1 MIAGDRTQRNV
12 KKSSIPERTPSCSPG
27 PRPPRRPP
35 GHSRESG
42 NACGRSLRGELASL
56 EDGCPAYT
64 QWIPAYTGMTRK
76 CRVRIAH
83 AALTSGETVGL
94 RSCHRYDGAASRRG
108 MKRVRSAHPT
118 IVRTKICH
126 SRPRLQ
132 HSRAG
137 YSGNPFGFCLREE
150 RLNIEANFLV
160 DAKWIPAY
168 AGMTG
173 WPTGWP
179 WARASATSGDGW
191 RDSSINRP
199 ARGGSPTFGHT
210 PVGKHKQN
218 VGWVEERNPTSPRN
232 RKPVGVRSS
241 PQPTRNAKWIPAFPG
256 MTGWPW
262 ARARAT
268 IGMGWPAL
276 TLGMPVTAAS
286 MRCVGHALPRT
297 KHTAAPGN
305 AKKYR
310 AQISYAGLLVR
321 RCDEWNRVAF
331 VASIHSKISAI
342 HGNYAVFWKNFAHS
356 DQAKI
361 GEVGLAVTVVLR
373 QCSEFR
379 QMFVAIKCQA
389 DKSVLKHCQYQ
400 PGILKTKGGFCE
412 HRFTRKQRFGN
423 LRSQMQRPLVVGIA
437 TIHKRDQKTG
447 IGDAFQAR
455 EKPLPLDRPFGPFT
469 LPARRINPWLA
480 AVFRAFSSCSR
491 TNLPFDTPDL
501 AAVSSSQAASSSLT
515 RIEIV

>member
-1 MIAGDRTQRNV
+1 
-12 KKSSIPERTPSCSPG
+12 
-27 PRPPRRPP
+27 
-35 GHSRESG
+35 
-42 NACGRSLRGELASL
+42 
-56 EDGCPAYT
+56 
-64 QWIPAYTGMTRK
+64 MTRK

-108 MKRVRSAHPT
+108 MNRVRSAHPT
-118 IVRTKICH
+118 TVHT
-126 SRPRLQ
+126 SRCL
-132 HSRAG
+132 SREG
-137 YSGNPFGFCLREE
+137 GNPFGFCLREE
-150 RLNIEANFLV
+150 RLKFEANFLV

-168 AGMTG
+168 ARMTE
-173 WPTGWP
+173 WLTGGLRGSPRQAQASHWP
-179 WARASATSGDGW
+179 W
-191 RDSSINRP
+191 
-199 ARGGSPTFGHT
+199 
-210 PVGKHKQN
+210 
-218 VGWVEERNPTSPRN
+218 
-232 RKPVGVRSS
+232 
-241 PQPTRNAKWIPAFPG
+241 
-256 MTGWPW
+256 
-262 ARARAT
+262 ARAT

-286 MRCVGHALPRT
+286 MRFVGHALPRT
-297 KHTAAPGN
+297 KHAAAPGN

-321 RCDEWNRVAF
+321 RCDERDCVAF

-342 HGNYAVFWKNFAHS
+342 HGNYAVFWKKFAHS

-361 GEVGLAVTVVLR
+361 GEVGLAVTVALR
-373 QCSEFR
+373 QCSELR

-389 DKSVLKHCQYQ
+389 DESVLKHCQYQ
-400 PGILKTKGGFCE
+400 PGILKMKGGFCE
-412 HRFTRKQRFGN
+412 HRLTGKQRLGN

-437 TIHKRDQKTG
+437 TINERDEKPG

-455 EKPLPLDRPFGPFT
+455 EKPLRMDRPFGPFT

-480 AVFRAFSSCSR
+480 AVFRAFSNCSR

>member
-12 KKSSIPERTPSCSPG
+12 KKSSIPERTPSCSP
-27 PRPPRRPP
+27 RPP
-35 GHSRESG
+35 GHSREGG
-42 NACGRSLRGELASL
+42 NPLGTSLSGELASL

-64 QWIPAYTGMTRK
+64 QWISAFAGMTRK

-126 SRPRLQ
+126 SRLRGNDRVAYVVAYGVALGQ
-132 HSRAG
+132 GQG
-137 YSGNPFGFCLREE
+137 YNR
-150 RLNIEANFLV
+150 
-160 DAKWIPAY
+160 
-168 AGMTG
+168 
-173 WPTGWP
+173 
-179 WARASATSGDGW
+179 DGLACTYF
-191 RDSSINRP
+191 RHACNSSIH
-199 ARGGSPTFGHT
+199 GF
-210 PVGKHKQN
+210 
-218 VGWVEERNPTSPRN
+218 
-232 RKPVGVRSS
+232 
-241 PQPTRNAKWIPAFPG
+241 
-256 MTGWPW
+256 
-262 ARARAT
+262 
-268 IGMGWPAL
+268 
-276 TLGMPVTAAS
+276 
-286 MRCVGHALPRT
+286 VGHALPRT

-321 RCDEWNRVAF
+321 RCDERDRVAF

-342 HGNYAVFWKNFAHS
+342 HGNYAVFWKKFAHS

-361 GEVGLAVTVVLR
+361 GEVGLAVTVALR
-373 QCSEFR
+373 QCRELR

-389 DKSVLKHCQYQ
+389 DESVLKHCQYQ
-400 PGILKTKGGFCE
+400 PGILKMKGGFCE

-437 TIHKRDQKTG
+437 TINKRDQKTG

-455 EKPLPLDRPFGPFT
+455 EKPLRLDRPFGPFM
-469 LPARRINPWLA
+469 LPARRMNPWLA
-480 AVFRAFSSCSR
+480 AAVRAFSNCSR

-501 AAVSSSQAASSSLT
+501 AAVSSSQAATSSLT

>member
-1 MIAGDRTQRNV
+1 MIAGDRESCNAN
-12 KKSSIPERTPSCSPG
+12 KISISVRTPMC
-27 PRPPRRPP
+27 
-35 GHSRESG
+35 HSRESG
-42 NACGRSLRGELASL
+42 NPWGTSLSGELASL
-56 EDGCPAYT
+56 EDGCPANT
-64 QWIPAYTGMTRK
+64 QRISAYAGMTRK

-83 AALTSGETVGL
+83 AALTSRETVGL

-126 SRPRLQ
+126 SRE
-132 HSRAG
+132 G
-137 YSGNPFGFCLREE
+137 GNPFGFCVREE

-179 WARASATSGDGW
+179 WARA
-191 RDSSINRP
+191 
-199 ARGGSPTFGHT
+199 
-210 PVGKHKQN
+210 
-218 VGWVEERNPTSPRN
+218 
-232 RKPVGVRSS
+232 
-241 PQPTRNAKWIPAFPG
+241 
-256 MTGWPW
+256 
-262 ARARAT
+262 T

-286 MRCVGHALPRT
+286 MRFVGHALPRT

-321 RCDEWNRVAF
+321 RCDERNRVAF

-342 HGNYAVFWKNFAHS
+342 HGNYAVFWKKFAHS

-361 GEVGLAVTVVLR
+361 GEVRLAVTVALR
-373 QCSEFR
+373 QRRELR

-389 DKSVLKHCQYQ
+389 DESVLKHCQYQ
-400 PGILKTKGGFCE
+400 PGILKMKGGFCE

-437 TIHKRDQKTG
+437 TINKRDQKTG

-455 EKPLPLDRPFGPFT
+455 EKPLRLDRPFGPFM
-469 LPARRINPWLA
+469 LPARRMNPWLA
-480 AVFRAFSSCSR
+480 AAVRAFSNCSR